1 MPRQPSSMPTDAELT
16 ILRVLWDCGPRTVRQ
31 IHNAIKTQRGIGYTT
46 TLRTVQVM
54 TDKGLLLKD
63 ESERPQLYRPAQA
76 EEQTQLQLVDNLV
89 QKAFGGSA
97 MNLVL
102 RAASA
107 RRVSPEE
114 LAQVK
119 KMIQKAKG
127 ERP

>member
-1 MPRQPSSMPTDAELT
+1 MPRQPSSMPTDAELI
-16 ILRVLWDCGPRTVRQ
+16 ILRVLWDRDPRTVRQ
-31 IHNAIKTQRGIGYTT
+31 IHNAIKAQRGIGYTT

-63 ESERPQLYRPAQA
+63 ESERPQLYRPAQP
-76 EEQTQLQLVDNLV
+76 EEQTQLQLVDHLV

-102 RAASA
+102 RAAA
-107 RRVSPEE
+107 AHRISPEE

-127 ERP
+127 ERL